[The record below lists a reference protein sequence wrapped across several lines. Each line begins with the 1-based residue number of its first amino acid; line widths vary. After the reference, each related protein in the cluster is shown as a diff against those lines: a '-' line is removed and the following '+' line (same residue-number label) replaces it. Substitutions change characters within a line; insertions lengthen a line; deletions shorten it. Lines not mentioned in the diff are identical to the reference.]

1 MYQKYISAKPPEMP
15 YTKQFAIIQPFVQYC
30 TKIQPDIKKVQPDI
44 KKNTAGFEKKVQPDL
59 KSGCCHT
66 HFFDALVHV
75 HKNQSLI
82 V

>member
-1 MYQKYISAKPPEMP
+1 MKPCRRIKFSYIEYVSKIHFCQTTGNALC
-15 YTKQFAIIQPFVQYC
+15 KQFAIIQAFVQYY
-30 TKIQPDIKKVQPDI
+30 TRVQPDL
-44 KKNTAGFEKKVQPDL
+44 KKVQPDL

>member
-30 TKIQPDIKKVQPDI
+30 TKIQPDIKKVQPD
-44 KKNTAGFEKKVQPDL
+44 L